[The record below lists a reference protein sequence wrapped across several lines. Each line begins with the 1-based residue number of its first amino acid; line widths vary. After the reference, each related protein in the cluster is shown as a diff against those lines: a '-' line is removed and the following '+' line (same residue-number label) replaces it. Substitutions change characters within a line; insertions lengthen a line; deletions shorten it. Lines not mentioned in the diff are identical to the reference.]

1 MNPSIV
7 VKPITYAMQTLAKPL
22 TLEANASAVDF
33 RFWEMQDP
41 SLLSQFL
48 EELAIELECST
59 IEVAD
64 YADLPLGYGL
74 LRFVF
79 NFELACSCSS
89 WLALEN
95 TGKEV
100 MPLVAEYYAKAGLS
114 SEAAAIMAAEKAWY
128 EARAKACANDSEPY
142 EAAGQAYRGVENAWQ
157 DEDKRRQHLV
167 ELLKSP
173 DFWQC

>member
-22 TLEANASAVDF
+22 TLEANASAADF

-41 SLLSQFL
+41 LFFPVF

-64 YADLPLGYGL
+64 YADLPLGMA

-114 SEAAAIMAAEKAWY
+114 S
-128 EARAKACANDSEPY
+128 
-142 EAAGQAYRGVENAWQ
+142 RGSRHNG
-157 DEDKRRQHLV
+157 R
-167 ELLKSP
+167 
-173 DFWQC
+173 